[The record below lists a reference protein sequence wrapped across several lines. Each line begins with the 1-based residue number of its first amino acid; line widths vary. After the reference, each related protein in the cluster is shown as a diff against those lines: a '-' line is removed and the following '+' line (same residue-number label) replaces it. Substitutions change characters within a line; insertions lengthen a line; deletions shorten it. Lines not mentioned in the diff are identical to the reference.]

1 MQYDKGK
8 HCVFYHRYHLVWST
22 KYRYK
27 LLRGELQL
35 RVREIIRQ
43 VCAENGVE
51 ILKGVVSSDHVHV
64 FVSIPPKLAVSDLMR
79 RIKGRTA
86 FKLFREFPKLKKR
99 YWGRHFWGR
108 GYFSTTNGAI
118 TEDVVLQYL
127 ERHIENPTGISR

>member
-118 TEDVVLQYL
+118 TEEVVLQYL

>member
-27 LLRGELQL
+27 LLRGDLQV
-35 RVREIIRQ
+35 RVRDIVRQ

-99 YWGRHFWGR
+99 YWGRHFWSR